1 MRLDSYNCPVCGGK
15 RGRQFNHEKCSQVL
29 KAAAKPK
36 RKRDNRNYSYL
47 QGVDLNTQ
55 HLRLE

>member
-1 MRLDSYNCPVCGGK
+1 MRLDGYNCPVCKKK
-15 RGRQFNHEKCSQVL
+15 RGRQYNHERCSQAL
-29 KAAAKPK
+29 KAASQPK

>member
-29 KAAAKPK
+29 KAASKPK
-36 RKRDNRNYSYL
+36 RKRDNRNYEYL
-47 QGVDLNTQ
+47 QGCDLNTQ